1 MRHLRRKHRP
11 NRPASFYGLL
21 RSIDYTRNG
30 CVMLVRGLEKR
41 GYPSTDL
48 VLSALQEAITAL
60 DNVLQ
65 ACAQDALQ
73 AQQEASGR
81 AQSAGAES

>member
-1 MRHLRRKHRP
+1 MRHLRRKHHP
-11 NRPASFYGLL
+11 NRPASFHGLL

-41 GYPSTDL
+41 GYPAEDP
-48 VLSALQEAITAL
+48 VLTSLQGAVEALG
-60 DNVLQ
+60 NVLQ